1 LLKKGES
8 NASGGLRA
16 YARLARPF
24 TLLAPALGMVSG
36 GVMGWG
42 AGGSRTAMEAAG
54 SAMAGTG
61 TAPAH
66 GAVPFPVLNV
76 VLGALL
82 AMALNAGSNAF
93 NQIFDLEVD
102 RINRPARP
110 LPSGRLTVAGA
121 GLFAAVSYALALI
134 LAGLV
139 NRQCLAIVA
148 AGAAF
153 TMIYSMPP
161 IRTKRYWPLANLT
174 IAVPR
179 GVLLVAA
186 GWSTA
191 ADVRRFEPWFVSL
204 VFGGFL
210 LGAASTKDFA
220 DVEGD
225 RAGGCRTLP
234 VVYGARRAAAM
245 VSPFLVVPFLL
256 LPLGVQAGWLT
267 GNPVVLTWLGP
278 FLACWGVYVAYV
290 MLRNPDNL
298 TSTRNHAS
306 WKHMY
311 LMMTSAQVGLI
322 VAYLL

>member
-1 LLKKGES
+1 MPKQKELTD
-8 NASGGLRA
+8 SGALPA
-16 YARLARPF
+16 YLRLARPF
-24 TLLAPALGMVSG
+24 TLLAPALGMVAG

-42 AGGSRTAMEAAG
+42 ASSGVGGGAG
-54 SAMAGTG
+54 ASVPGE
-61 TAPAH
+61 
-66 GAVPFPVLNV
+66 VPFPTLNV
-76 VLGALL
+76 ILGALL
-82 AMALNAGSNAF
+82 AMSLNAGSNAF
-93 NQIFDLEVD
+93 NQIFDLDVD

-110 LPSGRLTVAGA
+110 LPSGRLTIAQAGY
-121 GLFAAVSYALALI
+121 FAAFSYAAALI
-134 LAGLV
+134 LAWIV
-139 NRQCLAIVA
+139 NLQCLVIVA

-191 ADVRRFEPWFVSL
+191 ADVRDVQPWLISL

-234 VVYGARRAAAM
+234 VTYGARKAAAM
-245 VSPFLVVPFLL
+245 ISPFLALPFLL
-256 LPLGVQAGWLT
+256 LPLGVRAGLLS
-267 GNPVVLTWLGP
+267 GDPRVLSWLGVL
-278 FLACWGVYVAYV
+278 LACWGLYVAYV
-290 MLRNPDNL
+290 MLKEPDNL

-322 VAYLL
+322 LAYLF